1 MCLALYI
8 TVCDYYLTEKD
19 KLCKFIIRRLGQ
31 ISLMYQI
38 INIEISSPHIFF
50 DLNLRFI
57 LTFSFKMRV
66 LFLILTLALA
76 EKKHSREI
84 TLNKLSQ
91 MVFRIKLKGRL
102 PKANTVTQLSDHFL
116 DFYLQIS

>member
-1 MCLALYI
+1 M
-8 TVCDYYLTEKD
+8 CDYYLTEKD

-57 LTFSFKMRV
+57 LIFSFKMRV

-116 DFYLQIS
+116 DFYSQISY